1 MNQRSPRIG
10 DMIIRKISLRE
21 HVQYTWLDL
30 KDNYTVWYMNSA
42 LVVLSCLLSGLMGRH
57 PLITIVDMGIAQQTS
72 ITFIVSLIS
81 LGMGNL
87 FHENW

>member
-30 KDNYTVWYMNSA
+30 KDNYTGLVYEFCPGSAFVFIEWANGEAPPDYNSRYGYSPTNIHN
-42 LVVLSCLLSGLMGRH
+42 LYRKFD
-57 PLITIVDMGIAQQTS
+57 IVRDGK
-72 ITFIVSLIS
+72 FVS
-81 LGMGNL
+81 
-87 FHENW
+87 